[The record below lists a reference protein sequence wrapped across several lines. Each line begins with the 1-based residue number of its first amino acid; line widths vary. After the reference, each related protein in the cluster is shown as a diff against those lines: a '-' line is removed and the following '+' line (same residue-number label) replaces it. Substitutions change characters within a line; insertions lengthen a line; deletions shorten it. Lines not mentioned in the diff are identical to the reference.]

1 MNMKKRI
8 ELIHLLSDELT
19 DSASRYERV
28 LEEHG
33 YVYAGSNVEMFDCK
47 EAIQRRIKVLREEL
61 MELSKSL

>member
-19 DSASRYERV
+19 DSASRYERA

-33 YVYAGSNVEMFDCK
+33 YVYAGSNVEMFDSK

-61 MELSKSL
+61 MELSKFL